1 MELRNDYRWIVVML
15 SLSLIMLICKL
26 TGIINI
32 SWIWVLFPLWYPI
45 VALGVVVLFLFI
57 FIIIGAILQQK
68 KEDKS

>member
-1 MELRNDYRWIVVML
+1 MELKNDYRWIVVML
-15 SLSLIMLICKL
+15 SLSLLMLICKI
-26 TGIINI
+26 TGFIDV